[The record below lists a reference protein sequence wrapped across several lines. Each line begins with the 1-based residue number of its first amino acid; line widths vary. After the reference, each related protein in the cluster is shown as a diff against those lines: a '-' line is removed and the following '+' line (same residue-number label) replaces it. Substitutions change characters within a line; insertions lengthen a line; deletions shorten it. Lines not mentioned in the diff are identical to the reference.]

1 MTGPLRCQLMGLA
14 EIRNRLGISRQ
25 RVHQLAAGSDFPKP
39 CDVLIMGRVWLEAD
53 VERWIRT
60 HRPELM

>member
-1 MTGPLRCQLMGLA
+1 MGLA